1 MHYNAHRVLM
11 TVHKLAKTSVLVDIV
26 VPENEVKNHFHS
38 QLRNL
43 QYFIDLKFIIL
54 DSIRDSDERNEENKF
69 KMKML
74 KI

>member
-1 MHYNAHRVLM
+1 M

-43 QYFIDLKFIIL
+43 QYFIDLKFVIL

>member
-1 MHYNAHRVLM
+1 MHYDAHRVLM
-11 TVHKLAKTSVLVDIV
+11 TVQKLAKTSVLVDIV
-26 VPENEVKNHFHS
+26 VSENEVKNHFHS
-38 QLRNL
+38 QLCNL

>member
-1 MHYNAHRVLM
+1 M